1 MSRAVFGKPPLI
13 TSART
18 PRSLDTD
25 ARRTRYL
32 WTMGVR
38 VVCFLAATVTP
49 LPWNFVL
56 LVAAAIL
63 PTIAVMLAN
72 AIDQRQPVVP
82 EPSPTTQRPALPDS
96 GVIDGTVVDS
106 SPDETDQPR

>member
-1 MSRAVFGKPPLI
+1 MI
-13 TSART
+13 TSARFSK
-18 PRSLDTD
+18 SLDTD
-25 ARRTRYL
+25 ARRKRYL

-49 LPWNFVL
+49 MPWNFVL

-72 AIDQRQPVVP
+72 AIDLRRPSEP
-82 EPSPTTQRPALPDS
+82 EPAEPGQPALTSPDTVGGS
-96 GVIDGTVVDS
+96 VVDKT
-106 SPDETDQPR
+106 E